1 LSRRTILTTR
11 LKFEPIT
18 WADCDRMA
26 VLHADARVMDL
37 LKHGVLNRQQ
47 SDAMVADYEAEWSA
61 FGFGSWTVTERASGS
76 LVGYGGLRVH
86 DGGFGIALRAAFTPE
101 AQGNGYGPELGHTAA
116 TYAFDVAKIDRVIA
130 ITRRSNIPGQ
140 RSLEKFGM
148 HREREWTTADGR
160 ILVLYALCNPK
171 AG

>member
-1 LSRRTILTTR
+1 MNRRTVVTER
-11 LKFEPIT
+11 LHFQPIS
-18 WADCDRMA
+18 WADRERMA

-37 LKHGVLNRQQ
+37 LKHGTLSREQ

-61 FGFGSWTVTERASGS
+61 FGFGSWTVTERASGRM
-76 LVGYGGLRVH
+76 VGYGGLRVH

-101 AQGNGYGPELGHTAA
+101 AQGMGYGPTLGQVSA
-116 TYAFDVAKIDRVIA
+116 TYAFEVAKVDRVIA
-130 ITRRSNIPGQ
+130 ITRQTNRPGQ

-148 HREREWTTADGR
+148 TREREWTTDDGR
-160 ILVLYALCNPK
+160 PLVLYALRNPR

>member
-1 LSRRTILTTR
+1 LSRRTILTAR

-47 SDAMVADYEAEWSA
+47 SDTVIADYEAEWSA

-86 DGGFGIALRAAFTPE
+86 DGGLGIALRAAFAPE
-101 AQGNGYGPELGHTAA
+101 AQGKGYGPELGHTAA

-130 ITRRSNIPGQ
+130 ITRQSNIPGQ

-148 HREREWTTADGR
+148 HREREWTTDDGR
-160 ILVLYALCNPK
+160 TLVLYALRNPK